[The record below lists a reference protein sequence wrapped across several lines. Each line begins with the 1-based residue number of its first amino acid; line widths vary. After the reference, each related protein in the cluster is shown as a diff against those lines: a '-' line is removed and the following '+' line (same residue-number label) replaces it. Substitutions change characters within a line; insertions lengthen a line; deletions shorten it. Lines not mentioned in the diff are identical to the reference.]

1 MQDDL
6 KGIPAA
12 QNYWQ
17 AYFDKYTFEHEVLA
31 TAEDSKSGV
40 AFVFWLDRVSHLL
53 HFPVDSHISELYSH
67 MQAVVLTENTACNSH
82 GFAPTQITSPH
93 ASLHGTGC

>member
-31 TAEDSKSGV
+31 TAEDSKNRA
-40 AFVFWLDRVSHLL
+40 AFVFWLDRVSHYL
-53 HFPVDSHISELYSH
+53 HVHDTVREPEGIQTN
-67 MQAVVLTENTACNSH
+67 M
-82 GFAPTQITSPH
+82 H
-93 ASLHGTGC
+93 ALNHVCQKAA